1 MRILQVAQYF
11 PPYPG
16 GQERY
21 VLHLSKKLRQ
31 LGHKVTVYT
40 TNHSNL
46 PSFEQFEGIDVYR
59 FKMLFAPL
67 NNPISLDF
75 LKIFRNLD
83 NFDLIHVHN
92 EHSFLSFVSILYN
105 LVYKKP
111 AVLTCHGQLRFGSSL
126 QDLFEGIYMRSI
138 GRSIFS
144 IVDKIV
150 TLSKTDKDY
159 LASFGV
165 GKNKIEVLSNAIDID
180 YLSGEVNKEAP
191 KKYKL
196 NEKFSYKKIMLFV
209 GRIIKRKG
217 IHYLIKSIPEVIK
230 AHKDVLCVL
239 IGNGEYKSQAE
250 QLTRNLNLE
259 DYVLFLGSLPQEMV
273 FKYYQVADAFVLPSI
288 SEGCPTTLLEAMY
301 FGLPVIATDIPG
313 VYEHFKDVAI
323 LVSPGDE
330 KELAS
335 AIIRLFGD
343 QELSQRLSM
352 EGKKLVETKYTWG
365 SVAKRYE
372 EMYSDLV
379 SSRTGCD

>member
-16 GQERY
+16 GQEQY
-21 VLHLSKKLRQ
+21 VLQLSKKLTR

-40 TNHSNL
+40 VNHSNL

-59 FKMLFAPL
+59 FRMLFAPL

-75 LKIFRNLD
+75 LKIFRNLE

-105 LVYKKP
+105 LVYKKS
-111 AVLTCHGQLRFGSSL
+111 AVLTCHGQLRFGSSP
-126 QDLFEGIYMRSI
+126 QDLFERIYMRSI
-138 GRSIFS
+138 GRLIFS

-150 TLSKTDKDY
+150 TLSKADKDY
-159 LASFGV
+159 VASFGAS
-165 GKNKIEVLSNAIDID
+165 KNKIEVLPNAIDID
-180 YLSGEVNKEAP
+180 YLNGEVNKEAP
-191 KKYKL
+191 NKDKL
-196 NEKFSYKKIMLFV
+196 KERFSHKKIMLFV

-217 IHYLIKSIPEVIK
+217 IHYLIKSIPDVVK

-239 IGNGEYKSQAE
+239 IGNGEYKRQAE
-250 QLTRNLNLE
+250 QLTMNLNLG

-273 FKYYQVADAFVLPSI
+273 FEYYQAADVFVLPSI

-313 VYEHFKDVAI
+313 VYEHFKEVAI

-335 AIIRLFGD
+335 AIIRLLED
-343 QELSQRLSM
+343 EQLSRRLSR
-352 EGKKLVETKYTWG
+352 EGKKLVEIRYTWEN
-365 SVAKRYE
+365 VAKRYE
-372 EMYSDLV
+372 EIYGDLV
-379 SSRTGCD
+379 SSHTGCN

>member
-1 MRILQVAQYF
+1 MRVLQVAQYF

-16 GQERY
+16 GQEQY

-40 TNHSNL
+40 VNHSNL
-46 PSFEQFEGIDVYR
+46 PIFEEFEGIDVYR

-75 LKIFRNLD
+75 LKIFRNLE

-111 AVLTCHGQLRFGSSL
+111 AVLTCHGQLRFGSPPE
-126 QDLFEGIYMRSI
+126 DLFERIYMRSI
-138 GRSIFS
+138 GRLILS
-144 IVDKIV
+144 IVDKV
-150 TLSKTDKDY
+150 ATLSKADKDY
-159 LASFGV
+159 LASFGISR
-165 GKNKIEVLSNAIDID
+165 NKIEVLSNAIDID
-180 YLSGEVNKEAP
+180 YINREFNKETP
-191 KKYKL
+191 GKDKL
-196 NEKFSYKKIMLFV
+196 NEKFSHKKIMLFV

-217 IHYLIKSIPEVIK
+217 IDYLIKSIPEVIK
-230 AHKDVLCVL
+230 ARKDILYVL
-239 IGNGEYKSQAE
+239 IGNGEYKRQGE
-250 QLTRNLNLE
+250 QLTRSLNLG

-273 FKYYQVADAFVLPSI
+273 IKYYQVIDVFVLPSI

-313 VYEHFKDVAI
+313 VYEHFKDTAI

-330 KELAS
+330 KELAN
-335 AIIRLFGD
+335 AIIRLLED
-343 QELSQRLSM
+343 EQMSERLSR
-352 EGKKLVETKYTWG
+352 EGKKLVEIRYTWEN
-365 SVAKRYE
+365 VAKRYE
-372 EMYSDLV
+372 EIYGDLV
-379 SSRTGCD
+379 SSHTGCN